1 MSEPQDS
8 FATYMSELD
17 KIINKYEEKAKDYA
31 KEKTTHKTLTA
42 LKKKEYVEKHSMSN
56 ARAEMEVFATK
67 EWEERDQKVGVL
79 EVETAA
85 LRMRFELGREWINI
99 ERTREATARMVV

>member
-1 MSEPQDS
+1 MSEPQDI
-8 FATYMSELD
+8 FARYMGELD
-17 KIINKYEEKAKDYA
+17 SIIDNYEEKAKEFA

-67 EWEERDQKVGVL
+67 EWEKRDQKVGVL

-85 LRMRFELGREWINI
+85 LRMRFELGSKWIDI